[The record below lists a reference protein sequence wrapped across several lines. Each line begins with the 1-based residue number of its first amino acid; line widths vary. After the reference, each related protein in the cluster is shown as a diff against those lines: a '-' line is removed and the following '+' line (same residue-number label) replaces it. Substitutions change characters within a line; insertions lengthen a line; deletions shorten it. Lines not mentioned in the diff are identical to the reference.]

1 MQKSRFISLLLCFA
15 MLLGLGFPRAWAET
29 DPDQTQPSA
38 ETEGTAADPIPT
50 YGDASVTAGCKT
62 MDAQVPLR
70 TDTLLE
76 TGNSALLFERN
87 SGTMVYGQNMD
98 LSVYPGSFT
107 KIMTALLAV
116 ERADPADRI
125 VVSQEALDLVPEDS
139 STSDLKAGEEV
150 TLEQLLYCL
159 LLDSANDAAVVIA
172 QHVSGSV
179 DAFVDAMN
187 QRATE
192 LGCTGTHFTNVHGVH
207 DEAQYTTA
215 RDLVKIMACA
225 LNYEP
230 FKKVISSEQY
240 FMAETNLSEERRMD
254 TDNYMRSQ
262 IIMEIYYDYR
272 VTGGKVASNRSGERS
287 LIVTAESNGLS
298 YIGIVMNTKPIYES
312 DGYTIQ
318 DFREFG
324 EMKKILDLGFDNYE
338 VKQIL
343 YEGQITSKFSVTGG
357 ENSVAVG
364 PTKSV
369 TAVLPKDASF
379 NDLTFHFERTGGTLN
394 APVEKGQ
401 TLDICQVWY
410 GSVCIAQSELIAMN
424 SSQVSAKAVTSGTD
438 DASIDTAG
446 LRTALLVFGVIVGV
460 IVGFAAILYIIRV
473 IRRVRFQSKRRRRRN
488 SRRRSR

>member
-1 MQKSRFISLLLCFA
+1 
-15 MLLGLGFPRAWAET
+15 
-29 DPDQTQPSA
+29 
-38 ETEGTAADPIPT
+38 
-50 YGDASVTAGCKT
+50 
-62 MDAQVPLR
+62 
-70 TDTLLE
+70 
-76 TGNSALLFERN
+76 
-87 SGTMVYGQNMD
+87 
-98 LSVYPGSFT
+98 
-107 KIMTALLAV
+107 
-116 ERADPADRI
+116 
-125 VVSQEALDLVPEDS
+125 
-139 STSDLKAGEEV
+139 
-150 TLEQLLYCL
+150 
-159 LLDSANDAAVVIA
+159 
-172 QHVSGSV
+172 
-179 DAFVDAMN
+179 
-187 QRATE
+187 
-192 LGCTGTHFTNVHGVH
+192 
-207 DEAQYTTA
+207 
-215 RDLVKIMACA
+215 
-225 LNYEP
+225 
-230 FKKVISSEQY
+230 
-240 FMAETNLSEERRMD
+240 MD

-446 LRTALLVFGVIVGV
+446 LQTALLVFGVIVGV